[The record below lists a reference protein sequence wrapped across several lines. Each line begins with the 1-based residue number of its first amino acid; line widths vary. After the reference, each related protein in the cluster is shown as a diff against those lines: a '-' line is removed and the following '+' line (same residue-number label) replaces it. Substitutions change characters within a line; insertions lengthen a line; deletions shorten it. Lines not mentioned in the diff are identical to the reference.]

1 MSQQPESFPSLSK
14 SNHKCRTNKHI
25 NASSLGNKTECQ
37 GINIMHKA
45 QAGSGGQVEH
55 MNHEKNPV
63 KKTTY
68 RYNILCDYCD
78 MRVDAI

>member
-1 MSQQPESFPSLSK
+1 MSKRKQ
-14 SNHKCRTNKHI
+14 
-25 NASSLGNKTECQ
+25 
-37 GINIMHKA
+37 
-45 QAGSGGQVEH
+45 GQVEH